1 MTAKAWTFSTCLSL
15 CFFGY
20 LGRGARLSV
29 VPVLQL
35 ASCDASL
42 FVFFLLPRNC
52 QLLLPGE
59 NQYLCYP
66 AELLNAVAASHFRLV
81 SIFSLRRLILE
92 SP

>member
-20 LGRGARLSV
+20 LGKGARLSV

-42 FVFFLLPRNC
+42 FVFSFCRATVNC
-52 QLLLPGE
+52 CFQGKINIYATPLNCSMPWR
-59 NQYLCYP
+59 P
-66 AELLNAVAASHFRLV
+66 ATSALFQSFPYGASF
-81 SIFSLRRLILE
+81 
-92 SP
+92 